1 MMLRGLIV
9 LPFLVTLAAPAQAG
23 CFRQCLSHRITSADD
38 RDAMRLAMSE
48 CRDICLAQESDALKA
63 AGLQQHYSACRAR
76 PLDAADFRK
85 LRGGNAGFTVQD
97 GVLVWEFTNV
107 LPDKVIRTVEIGTQT
122 MNLADAVFSIR
133 TLIPPG
139 RTATIV
145 VMDFYD
151 GYPAARFTS
160 KLSGVAACEAQ

>member
-1 MMLRGLIV
+1 MLVRELFV
-9 LPFLVTLAAPAQAG
+9 LPLLAVLATPAQAG
-23 CFRQCLSHRITSADD
+23 CFRECLSHRITSADD
-38 RDAMRLAMSE
+38 RDAMRHAMGE
-48 CRDICLAQESDALKA
+48 CRDICVAEEGDALKA
-63 AGLQQHYSACRAR
+63 AGLQQQYATCRAR

-107 LPDKVIRTVEIGTQT
+107 LPDKVIRAVEIGTQT
-122 MNLADAVFSIR
+122 MHLADAVFSIR

-160 KLSGVAACEAQ
+160 KLSGVAACEAR